1 VPSQDRWRR
10 PVLVHPPKTLRHL
23 DDRSVLRPEFLQVTL
38 SALNDEDR
46 LRQIR
51 GVDDGELRAGWSRRQ
66 DENNRSGKGASHHW
80 TLLLSLTT
88 EP

>member
-1 VPSQDRWRR
+1 VPSQDRRRR

-23 DDRSVLRPEFLQVTL
+23 DDRSVLRPEFLQMTL
-38 SALNDEDR
+38 SALDDEDR

-66 DENNRSGKGASHHW
+66 DENNRSDKGASHHW

-88 EP
+88 ES